1 MCILVLLYDETFF
14 HRKEPFVLFGEE
26 WKKNVCEY
34 EIVRVS
40 SKKIA
45 AAYKSRAAR
54 YHFCGHTD
62 RDPTN
67 PRSQFNSVNLEF
79 SELLTSFFFF
89 SFYNFFIIYTLCL
102 LSPFFFSYNVS
113 ITSLFL
119 TKSSLFSFEKSLIT
133 IFKSY
138 WKLERFVSEKIDLKN
153 LLKSFLIK

>member
-79 SELLTSFFFF
+79 SELLTSFFF
-89 SFYNFFIIYTLCL
+89 SFPFITFL
-102 LSPFFFSYNVS
+102 LSIHYVFYHLFIYFLFSYVS

-119 TKSSLFSFEKSLIT
+119 TKSSLFSFEKSLVYY
-133 IFKSY
+133 FHLKSY
-138 WKLERFVSEKIDLKN
+138 
-153 LLKSFLIK
+153 